1 MSSWSLECFDGMP
14 FSSVSLSFRFFTAS
28 LVFVELAAAVAAGL
42 VAVVAALN
50 DVEEEDDEAIESL
63 RDRFV

>member
-1 MSSWSLECFDGMP
+1 MSSWSLETFDGMP

-28 LVFVELAAAVAAGL
+28 FVFVEFATVGL
-42 VAVVAALN
+42 VVVVAALN
-50 DVEEEDDEAIESL
+50 DVEEDDDEAIESL